1 MIKNLNTLA
10 DRLKGVTI
18 DGQEISPEK
27 LQEFLTSDKEVELKV
42 NGVHFFNDDEL
53 AQLKKNEKKISYD
66 EGRTA
71 GEEMT
76 IKAIKNLKGLDFE
89 GKTIDNLV
97 NAYDS
102 KLKVEFGKEPTE
114 KVKEWEG
121 KYNTLKS
128 TYDTEKS
135 LLEKEKEQLS
145 KQLKD
150 HTVNANLQA
159 SIPELNGIK
168 KHYASTLFRMEYDI
182 EDREGVLIA
191 KKGGE
196 IVKDKLGSPLPVNE
210 LFTSFASDN
219 GWLKTPGRGAGNEP
233 GQSSKF
239 KTTNEAM
246 KYLKDNNIDPTSN
259 EGLEII
265 SKVGKE

>member
-1 MIKNLNTLA
+1 MIKNLNALA
-10 DRLKGVTI
+10 DRLKGITI

-27 LQEFLTSDKEVELKV
+27 LHEFLTSDKEVELTV
-42 NGVHFFNDDEL
+42 NPIHLMNDDEFNV
-53 AQLKKNEKKISYD
+53 LKENSKKVGYS
-66 EGRTA
+66 EGKSA

-102 KLKVEFGKEPTE
+102 KLKNEFGKEPTE

-145 KQLKD
+145 KKLEDQD
-150 HTVNANLQA
+150 INSNLQS

-168 KHYASTLFRMEYDI
+168 KHYASTLFRIEYNI
-182 EDREGVLIA
+182 ENRDGILIA

-196 IVKDKLGSPLPVNE
+196 IVKDKFGSPLPVNE

-219 GWLKTPGRGAGNEP
+219 GWLKTPGRGAGNEV

>member
-42 NGVHFFNDDEL
+42 NSVHLMNDDEFNT
-53 AQLKKNEKKISYD
+53 LKENSKKVGYS
-66 EGRTA
+66 EGKSA

-76 IKAIKNLKGLDFE
+76 IKAIKNLKGLEFE

-121 KYNTLKS
+121 KYNALKT
-128 TYDTEKS
+128 TYETEKS
-135 LLEKEKEQLS
+135 ALEKQTEQLN

-150 HTVNANLQA
+150 HTINSNLQA

-182 EDREGVLIA
+182 EDRDGVLIA

-219 GWLKTPGRGAGNEP
+219 GWLKTPGRGAGNEL

-265 SKVGKE
+265 SKVGKD